1 MEQKK
6 FAMAASLYFE
16 MGSGLMASI
25 SFQKIFVLGSD
36 VGFSMQML
44 RRTKE
49 AAYCFEKAA
58 EIQQGE
64 NAMMAIDSLKKGFEC
79 HIRHSTLRFCQSHT
93 TISYY

>member
-1 MEQKK
+1 
-6 FAMAASLYFE
+6 
-16 MGSGLMASI
+16 
-25 SFQKIFVLGSD
+25 
-36 VGFSMQML
+36 ML

-79 HIRHSTLRFCQSHT
+79 HIRHST
-93 TISYY
+93 